1 MGANDQG
8 VKRRSKAAKE
18 RPPEPEAILE
28 QPFRGDE
35 NVPDIGSVIKGLRKQ
50 HGFSL
55 GQLAKESGLSTSF
68 LSELERGQSDIS
80 VRRLARLAAVFG
92 HDLGSLL
99 GYSARRTEPQVIG
112 GPNRIPVDRGTGVS
126 YVAFRI
132 PGTGLEM
139 FVATFAPHSTFRTPL
154 THAGFDVCYIADGD
168 VVLEFDGQ
176 EYPLKQGE
184 CATWPGSY
192 SHLVRNRGDRPASI
206 VAVTTEVIY

>member
-1 MGANDQG
+1 M
-8 VKRRSKAAKE
+8 KRRARAQE
-18 RPPEPEAILE
+18 PAPEPETILE

-35 NVPDIGSVIKGLRKQ
+35 NVPDIGSVIKGLRRQ

-99 GYSARRTEPQVIG
+99 GYSARRTAPQVIG
-112 GPNRIPVDRGTGVS
+112 GPNRIVVDRGAGVS

-139 FVATFAPHSTFRTPL
+139 FVASFAPHSSFRTPL
-154 THAGFDVCYIADGD
+154 THAGFDVCYIAEGD
-168 VVLEFDGQ
+168 VVLEFDG
-176 EYPLKQGE
+176 EDYPLKQGE
-184 CATWPGSY
+184 VATWPGSY
-192 SHLVRNRGDRPASI
+192 PHLVRNRGDGPAQI